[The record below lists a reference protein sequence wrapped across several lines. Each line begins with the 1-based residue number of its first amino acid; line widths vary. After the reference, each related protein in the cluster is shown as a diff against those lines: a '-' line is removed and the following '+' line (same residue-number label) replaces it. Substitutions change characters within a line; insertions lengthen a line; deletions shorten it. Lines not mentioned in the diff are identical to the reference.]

1 MEDTIKIFL
10 VDDHHMFLDGLESLL
25 SDVAHLTIVG
35 KAENGKIALEKIDA
49 SVDVV
54 LMDISMPEIDGIE
67 FNRLIKLKFPQINTI
82 AISMHNDANIL
93 DKLIKANINGYL
105 LKNAEKSKLLEAIET
120 VIKGDNYFSKEV
132 KKTYQ
137 DSLFKRDNSQNKTPE
152 LSKRETEV
160 LGEIINELTTKE
172 IAEKLFIS
180 QHTVESHRKNML
192 SKLGARNTAGLVKYA
207 LENGL
212 GDKYKA

>member
-1 MEDTIKIFL
+1 MKNIIKLFL
-10 VDDHHMFLDGLESLL
+10 VDDHQMFLDGLESLL
-25 SDVAHLTIVG
+25 KDVETLTIVG
-35 KAENGKIALEKIDA
+35 KASNGKEALELIDE
-49 SVDVV
+49 SVEIV

-67 FNRLIKLKFPQINTI
+67 LNRILKSKFSRINTI
-82 AISMHNDANIL
+82 AISMHNDAKIL
-93 DKLIKANINGYL
+93 GKLIKGDINGYL
-105 LKNAEKSKLLEAIET
+105 LKNAEKNELLEAINT
-120 VIKGDNYFSKEV
+120 VARGDNYFSEEI

-137 DSLFKRDNSQNKTPE
+137 DSLFKRENTQDQVPE
-152 LSKRETEV
+152 LSKREIEV
-160 LGEIINELTTKE
+160 LSEIINELTTRE

-212 GDKYKA
+212 GNQTET

>member
-1 MEDTIKIFL
+1 MKNTIKLFL
-10 VDDHHMFLDGLESLL
+10 VDDHKMFLDGLESLL
-25 SDVAHLTIVG
+25 ENIDYLTIVG
-35 KAENGKIALEKIDA
+35 KAENGKTALEKLDNT
-49 SVDVV
+49 VDIV

-82 AISMHNDANIL
+82 AISMHNDAKIL
-93 DKLIKANINGYL
+93 DKLIKGNINGYL
-105 LKNAEKSKLLEAIET
+105 LKNAEKSELLEAIET
-120 VIKGDNYFSKEV
+120 VMKGDNYFSEEV

-137 DSLFKRDNSQNKTPE
+137 DSLFKRDNNQDQTPE

-212 GDKYKA
+212 GDKYEA

>member
-1 MEDTIKIFL
+1 MKNTKKIFL
-10 VDDHHMFLDGLESLL
+10 VDDHQMFLDGLESLL
-25 SDVAHLTIVG
+25 NDVKTITIVG
-35 KAENGKIALEKIDA
+35 KASNGKEALELIDK

-67 FNRLIKLKFPQINTI
+67 FNRLIKLKYPDINTI
-82 AISMHNDANIL
+82 AISMHNDAKIL
-93 DKLIKANINGYL
+93 DKLIRGNINGYL
-105 LKNAEKSKLLEAIET
+105 LKNAEKNELLEAINT
-120 VIKGDNYFSKEV
+120 VSDGDNYFSEEV
-132 KKTYQ
+132 KRTYQ
-137 DSLFKRDNSQNKTPE
+137 DSLFKRENTQDQAPQ
-152 LSKRETEV
+152 LSKRELEV

-207 LENGL
+207 LENRL
-212 GDKYKA
+212 SN

>member
-1 MEDTIKIFL
+1 MQSTVNVFL
-10 VDDHHMFLDGLESLL
+10 VDDHQMFLDGLESLL
-25 SDVAHLTIVG
+25 SDVNTINIVG
-35 KAENGKIALEKIDA
+35 KAKNGKIALEMIDK
-49 SVDVV
+49 SIEVV
-54 LMDISMPEIDGIE
+54 LMDVSMPEIDGIE
-67 FNRLIKLKFPQINTI
+67 LNKLIKQKFPEMNTI

-93 DKLIKANINGYL
+93 DKLIKGGINGYL
-105 LKNAEKSKLLEAIET
+105 LKNAEKNELLEAIGT
-120 VIKGDNYFSKEV
+120 VIKGENYFSEEV

-137 DSLFKRDNSQNKTPE
+137 DSLFKRENTKNQTPE
-152 LSKRETEV
+152 LSKREIEV
-160 LGEIINELTTKE
+160 LGEIINELTTRE

-212 GDKYKA
+212 GDNPNV

>member
-1 MEDTIKIFL
+1 MKKNIRIFL

-25 SDVAHLTIVG
+25 SDVNTITIIG
-35 KAENGKIALEKIDA
+35 KAENGKEALEKIEA
-49 SVDVV
+49 SVDIV

-82 AISMHNDANIL
+82 AISMHNDAKIL
-93 DKLIKANINGYL
+93 DKLIKGNINGYL
-105 LKNAEKSKLLEAIET
+105 LKNAEKSELLEAIET
-120 VIKGDNYFSKEV
+120 VMKGDNYFSEEV

-137 DSLFKRDNSQNKTPE
+137 DSLFKRDNNQDQTPE
-152 LSKRETEV
+152 LSKREIEV

-192 SKLGARNTAGLVKYA
+192 SKLGVRNTAGLVKYA

-212 GDKYKA
+212 GG

>member
-1 MEDTIKIFL
+1 MKETIKIFL
-10 VDDHHMFLDGLESLL
+10 VDDHQMFLDGLESLL
-25 SDVAHLTIVG
+25 SDVNEISIVG
-35 KAENGKIALEKIDA
+35 KAKNGKVALDTITK
-49 SVDVV
+49 SVDVI
-54 LMDISMPEIDGIE
+54 LMDVSMPEIDGIE
-67 FNRLIKLKFPQINTI
+67 FNRLIKLKFPEINTI

-93 DKLIKANINGYL
+93 DQLIKANINGYL
-105 LKNAEKSKLLEAIET
+105 LKNAEKFELLKAITT
-120 VIKGDNYFSKEV
+120 VITGDNYFSEEV

-137 DSLFKRDNSQNKTPE
+137 DSLFKRESNENKAQE
-152 LSKRETEV
+152 LSKREIEV
-160 LGEIINELTTKE
+160 LREIINELTTKE

-212 GDKYKA
+212 GDTTEV